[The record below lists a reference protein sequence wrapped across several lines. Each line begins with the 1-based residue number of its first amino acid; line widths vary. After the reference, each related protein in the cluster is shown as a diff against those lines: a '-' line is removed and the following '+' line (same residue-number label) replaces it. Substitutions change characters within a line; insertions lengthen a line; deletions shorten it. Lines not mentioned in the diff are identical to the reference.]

1 MALSHPYCG
10 PCLKYVFWREGS
22 LCDGSLGVV
31 RGQVLDT
38 MWSEFL
44 EDMKSVDTA
53 VHLRSFS
60 HLNPLDE
67 YRLEGSELLIPS
79 PVTASLGNLR
89 NQRQSFWR
97 MGALSFD
104 CDTSRL
110 ICEGFFSIGRRRL
123 RCIAPKITL

>member
-1 MALSHPYCG
+1 M
-10 PCLKYVFWREGS
+10 
-22 LCDGSLGVV
+22 CDGSLGVV

-79 PVTASLGNLR
+79 PVTASLRNLR
-89 NQRQSFWR
+89 NKRQSIWR
-97 MGALSFD
+97 MSALSFD

-110 ICEGFFSIGRRRL
+110 IRRQLLFHRL
-123 RCIAPKITL
+123 EKVVMHCTEDNIVGISRGPQRSLRVPLG

>member
-1 MALSHPYCG
+1 MALSHLYCG
-10 PCLKYVFWREGS
+10 PCLKYVFWRERS

-31 RGQVLDT
+31 RRQVLDT

-67 YRLEGSELLIPS
+67 YRLEGSELLIPP
-79 PVTASLGNLR
+79 PVTASLRNLR
-89 NQRQSFWR
+89 NRRQSIWR

-110 ICEGFFSIGRRRL
+110 IHTGSSFSIGRRRL
-123 RCIAPKITL
+123 